1 MGKDLPAAG
10 RAVLRHPFGVDGD
23 HDALIAEFLRR
34 LAHEAPVVHRRRVD
48 RHLVGPG
55 KQQLAD
61 VLNGAHAAADRER
74 HETGLGRAP
83 DHVEQDAARLVARG
97 DVEKTQLVRARGV
110 VDLRGL
116 DRIAGVAQ
124 IDEAHA
130 LDDAPVLDVEAGDEA
145 DFEHGRDGQSKS

>member
-1 MGKDLPAAG
+1 M
-10 RAVLRHPFGVDGD
+10 
-23 HDALIAEFLRR
+23 
-34 LAHEAPVVHRRRVD
+34 
-48 RHLVGPG
+48 
-55 KQQLAD
+55 AD
-61 VLNGAHAAADRER
+61 VLNGAHAAADGER

-97 DVEKTQLVRARGV
+97 DVEEAQLVRARGV
-110 VDLRGL
+110 IGLRGL

-145 DFEHGRDGQSKS
+145 DFEHGGLEVTQNRTDA